1 MAASARSRTDDKVR
15 GLFVGA
21 DYYLSKP
28 VELAELSAVVTAL
41 ARRLDT
47 GGVSLRWMLDPVHR
61 ELIPPGKAPVPLT
74 AQGAIVLAAIA
85 GGGGDLVDRR
95 RIVAALGEEFL
106 HYDQRRL
113 DTQIHQLRKAVWD
126 AAGVALPLRAIR
138 NRGYQF
144 LAEVELRT

>member
-1 MAASARSRTDDKVR
+1 
-15 GLFVGA
+15 
-21 DYYLSKP
+21 
-28 VELAELSAVVTAL
+28 
-41 ARRLDT
+41 
-47 GGVSLRWMLDPVHR
+47 MLDPVHR

-95 RIVAALGEEFL
+95 RIVATLGEEFL